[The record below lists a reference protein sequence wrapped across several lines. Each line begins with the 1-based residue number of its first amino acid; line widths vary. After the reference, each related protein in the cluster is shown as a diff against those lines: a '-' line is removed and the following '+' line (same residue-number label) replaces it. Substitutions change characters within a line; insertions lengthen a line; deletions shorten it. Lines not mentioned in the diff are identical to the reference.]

1 MLPDL
6 LLKLYFS
13 SDVQFANSWLLW
25 LLVLIPVF
33 LLVRWL
39 LLRKDA
45 VVLPVVQYAPDDV
58 VRESKINTTDRI
70 TPGSESQPKLPS
82 VLSRLGLSKNLIG
95 LLFIEA
101 LLLFHLIV
109 GVAGPGKESVV
120 RSIADE
126 GLDVALVLDI
136 SASMLAADFKPNRL
150 ESLKELAIDFVDKNE
165 SDRIGVIVYAGEV
178 FTQAP
183 LTTDHRAIKELLRG
197 ISYYMIDHSVSGG
210 TATGD
215 ALLIATDTL
224 KRHKIKGRDQ
234 VIILI
239 TDGESN
245 TGIDPLDVAPYLLEN
260 KIKLYIVGMASDES
274 TPVFLEGEPFVNTEN
289 KQLYTSL
296 DDKNLQKLAGAAQ
309 AEYYRALDED
319 ALRKIL
325 QEIAKLNTAPL
336 KNRVIRS
343 RSGEAYIV
351 AMIALLLFLIRQI
364 YSIHFV
370 RRPIA

>member
-1 MLPDL
+1 M
-6 LLKLYFS
+6 
-13 SDVQFANSWLLW
+13 
-25 LLVLIPVF
+25 
-33 LLVRWL
+33 VRWL